1 MADVVG
7 EYFAGVDSGQ
17 EELEVVAIF
26 GDAEATLDEGTYLE
40 RLMAGGV
47 AEGRGVGSGSG
58 LSGGVAGNGQQDD
71 EGPDGGCSDTRHGF
85 RH

>member
-7 EYFAGVDSGQ
+7 EHFASVDPSQ

-26 GDAEATLDEGTYLE
+26 GDAEAALYDGAYFQ
-40 RLMAGGV
+40 RLMAGGI
-47 AEGRGVGSGSG
+47 AERRGAVRRG
-58 LSGGVAGNGQQDD
+58 LSGGVAGNGQQKG
-71 EGPDGGCSDTRHGF
+71 EGPDGDGSDTLRAF